1 MEKEDL
7 IPIGAYVRHMWVHEL
22 DGLQPRDG
30 IIIEHVRMF
39 SENFNGYKVFFIH
52 EDDYD
57 IFTTAQ
63 LEEEFQIL
71 SEN

>member
-1 MEKEDL
+1 MEKEEL

>member
-1 MEKEDL
+1 MQNEDL
-7 IPIGAYVRHMWVHEL
+7 IPIGAYVRQMWVHPF

-30 IIIEHVRMF
+30 IIIEHVKLF
-39 SENFNGYKVFFIH
+39 SENFNGYKIFFIH

-63 LEEEFQIL
+63 LEEEFEML

>member
-1 MEKEDL
+1 MEKVEL
-7 IPIGAYVRHMWVHEL
+7 IPVGAYVRQMWVHPF

-30 IIIEHVRMF
+30 IIIEHVKLF
-39 SENFNGYKVFFIH
+39 SENFNGYKVFFIY
-52 EDDYD
+52 EDDHD

-63 LEEEFQIL
+63 LEEGFEML